1 MQLNLAG
8 ETKIERPNSL
18 FHDLAVR
25 IDRIA
30 TRLMAIFVRN
40 VYIAYVHDL
49 LRMNELSF
57 QVSSTKRHHARSP
70 YRRSNPN
77 PLTGFPSPT
86 LSARSLNLRVLSLP
100 LNRHIINLVSVL
112 ILRDLDVCGLVPL
125 GVLGH
130 VVDLLLDDG
139 FRFSAR
145 SS

>member
-1 MQLNLAG
+1 M
-8 ETKIERPNSL
+8 
-18 FHDLAVR
+18 
-25 IDRIA
+25 
-30 TRLMAIFVRN
+30 RLVAIFVGN
-40 VYIAYVHDL
+40 EYIAHVRDL
-49 LRMNELSF
+49 ARMNELSF
-57 QVSSTKRHHARSP
+57 QVSTTKRHHARSP

-77 PLTGFPSPT
+77 PLIGFPSPT

-100 LNRHIINLVSVL
+100 LNRHINNFVSVL

-130 VVDLLLDDG
+130 VIDLLLDDG